1 MPQGNLQFRIF
12 VNPETKKLDI
22 NELWE
27 IQLEKSQYIS
37 VCLQKWRQLE
47 KEFDKKNSMLQSLLA
62 PWSVTTNGAI
72 LAVMC
77 Q

>member
-27 IQLEKSQYIS
+27 IQLEKSQYQCVS
-37 VCLQKWRQLE
+37 PKV
-47 KEFDKKNSMLQSLLA
+47 A
-62 PWSVTTNGAI
+62 TT
-72 LAVMC
+72 
-77 Q
+77 